1 MRRASS
7 PHSKSSARRGKLTRR
22 AFVRRAALAG
32 ATVLGLPAIVHS
44 RWPSEK
50 LNVVIIGCGGRGASN
65 MHAMLGE
72 NIVALCDVDADN
84 LGKAAQQAP
93 HAKQFRDFRKLYDEL
108 KDSEFDAVGRRRPT
122 RFAERSRNERRSA
135 WLHQGPVGP

>member
-1 MRRASS
+1 V
-7 PHSKSSARRGKLTRR
+7 TRR
-22 AFVRRAALAG
+22 AFLQSAALAG
-32 ATVLGLPAIVHS
+32 TAALGAPGFVRA

-50 LNVVIIGCGGRGASN
+50 LNIAIIGCGGRGASN